1 MSSYDVTVIGGG
13 AIGFG
18 TVLGLQRRNPYLKI
32 ALIEKD
38 DVVSNHQ
45 TGNNSGVIH
54 SGIYYKPG
62 SLKADFCVEGRQSIA
77 DFCVENGLKYDR
89 CRKIIVAYD
98 DEELPRLNNLYER
111 GVANNVQG
119 LELIGPER
127 IKEIEP
133 HAAGIKALYSPN
145 TGIVDYR
152 EITEKYAQISME
164 NGADIKLGT
173 SFEDYWDPRTVG
185 KNLILETSK
194 GVIETKLT
202 INCAGLYSD
211 VVAKKMGVTP
221 KLRIIPFRGEYY
233 NIKPEKKDLVK
244 GLIYPV
250 PDPKFPFLGVH
261 FTKTV
266 HDGLVEAGP
275 NAVLGWAREAYRK
288 INVNPKE
295 LMSTLSYPGFIR
307 FALENWMIGFNEIN
321 RSFRKRVFVKDLQK
335 MIPEIKSSDLMTG
348 GAGVRAQA
356 IGRNG
361 ELIDDFAFEFT
372 EKSIHV
378 LNAPSPGATSSLVI
392 GKYIA
397 NLAIDKLS
405 AWLNIAIDI

>member
-89 CRKIIVAYD
+89 CGKIIVAYD
-98 DEELPRLNNLYER
+98 EEELPRLNNLYER
-111 GVANNVQG
+111 GVASNVQG

-133 HAAGIKALYSPN
+133 HAAGIKALYSQPN

-250 PDPKFPFLGVH
+250 PDPRFPFLG
-261 FTKTV
+261 
-266 HDGLVEAGP
+266 
-275 NAVLGWAREAYRK
+275 
-288 INVNPKE
+288 
-295 LMSTLSYPGFIR
+295 LS
-307 FALENWMIGFNEIN
+307 
-321 RSFRKRVFVKDLQK
+321 
-335 MIPEIKSSDLMTG
+335 
-348 GAGVRAQA
+348 
-356 IGRNG
+356 
-361 ELIDDFAFEFT
+361 LIH
-372 EKSIHV
+372 I
-378 LNAPSPGATSSLVI
+378 
-392 GKYIA
+392 
-397 NLAIDKLS
+397 
-405 AWLNIAIDI
+405 

>member
-89 CRKIIVAYD
+89 CGKIIVAYD
-98 DEELPRLNNLYER
+98 EEELPRLNNLYER

-185 KNLILETSK
+185 KNLDTRNFK
-194 GVIETKLT
+194 R
-202 INCAGLYSD
+202 C
-211 VVAKKMGVTP
+211 
-221 KLRIIPFRGEYY
+221 
-233 NIKPEKKDLVK
+233 
-244 GLIYPV
+244 
-250 PDPKFPFLGVH
+250 
-261 FTKTV
+261 
-266 HDGLVEAGP
+266 
-275 NAVLGWAREAYRK
+275 YRNK
-288 INVNPKE
+288 VN
-295 LMSTLSYPGFIR
+295 
-307 FALENWMIGFNEIN
+307 
-321 RSFRKRVFVKDLQK
+321 
-335 MIPEIKSSDLMTG
+335 
-348 GAGVRAQA
+348 
-356 IGRNG
+356 
-361 ELIDDFAFEFT
+361 
-372 EKSIHV
+372 
-378 LNAPSPGATSSLVI
+378 
-392 GKYIA
+392 
-397 NLAIDKLS
+397 DKLC
-405 AWLNIAIDI
+405 WLIF